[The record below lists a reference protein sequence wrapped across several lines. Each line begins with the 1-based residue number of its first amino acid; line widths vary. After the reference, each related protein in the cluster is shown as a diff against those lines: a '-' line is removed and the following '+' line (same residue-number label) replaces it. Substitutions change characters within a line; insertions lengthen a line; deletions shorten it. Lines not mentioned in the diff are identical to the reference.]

1 MQLIAGYVA
10 ALIVFILIDGVW
22 LSVMGKL
29 LYRPIL
35 GDILLANLRI
45 TPAIVFYAMFPVG
58 IVTFA
63 VVPALKSGSIGSAA
77 ALGLLFGAIAYGTY
91 DLTNYAT
98 LRNWNLQLTVLDM
111 SYGALAT
118 AAAAAV
124 ATLVLRFVSSWI

>member
-10 ALIVFILIDGVW
+10 TLIVFILIDGVW

-63 VVPALKSGSIGSAA
+63 VVPALKSGGIGSAA

-91 DLTNYAT
+91 DLTNYAP
-98 LRNWNLQLTVLDM
+98 LRNWNLQLTVLDIG
-111 SYGALAT
+111 YGALAT

>member
-63 VVPALKSGSIGSAA
+63 VVPALKSGGIGSAA
-77 ALGLLFGAIAYGTY
+77 ALGLLFGAHC
-91 DLTNYAT
+91 
-98 LRNWNLQLTVLDM
+98 LRHL
-111 SYGALAT
+111 
-118 AAAAAV
+118 
-124 ATLVLRFVSSWI
+124 